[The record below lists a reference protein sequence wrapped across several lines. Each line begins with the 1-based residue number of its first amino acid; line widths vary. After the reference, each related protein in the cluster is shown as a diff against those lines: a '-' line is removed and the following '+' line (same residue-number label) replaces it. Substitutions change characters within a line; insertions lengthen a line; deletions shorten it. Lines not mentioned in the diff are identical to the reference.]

1 MSEFKLQFDIS
12 EIPALAER
20 YEKAIGNLDEQAF
33 KHAANIVARKG
44 AHTKETLVDL
54 LEVMRWKS
62 QRALNLLHNNTEDEI
77 FEALDIA
84 LDTEHERTAI
94 AVLCG
99 LEGFGVPM
107 ASAVLTALHSSFDP
121 DRFTIIDWRALEALG
136 CKDETITLPL
146 YLDYLDF
153 IFDLKER
160 TGHSLRVIDR
170 ALWQWS
176 LEHGKELRKA

>member
-12 EIPALAER
+12 EIPSLAAR
-20 YEKAIGNLDEQAF
+20 YEEAQGHLDDQAF
-33 KHAANIVARKG
+33 ARAANIVLRKG
-44 AHTKETLVDL
+44 EHTNATIDDL
-54 LEVMRWKS
+54 LAVMRWKS
-62 QRALNLLHNNTEDEI
+62 QRALGHLRYNTDEEI

-84 LDTEHERTAI
+84 MDAEHERTAI

-107 ASAVLTALHSSFDP
+107 ASAVLTALQGNSD
-121 DRFTIIDWRALEALG
+121 DERFTIIDWRALEALG
-136 CKDETITLPL
+136 RKNESITLPL

-153 IFDLKER
+153 IFELKER

-176 LEHGKELRKA
+176 FEHWKEPRAA

>member
-1 MSEFKLQFDIS
+1 MSEFKLLFDIS
-12 EIPALAER
+12 EIPALAAR
-20 YEKAIGNLDEQAF
+20 YEEALGRLDNEAF
-33 KHAANIVARKG
+33 ASAANIVARKG
-44 AHTKETLVDL
+44 AHTKATIEDL
-54 LEVMRWKS
+54 LVVMRWKS
-62 QRALNLLHNNTEDEI
+62 QRSLGHLRYNTDEEI

-84 LDTEHERTAI
+84 MDTEHERTAI

-107 ASAVLTALHSSFDP
+107 ASAVLTALQGHSD
-121 DRFTIIDWRALEALG
+121 DERFTIIDWRALEAIG
-136 CKDETITLPL
+136 RSNESITLPL

-160 TGHSLRVIDR
+160 TGYSLRMIDR

-176 LEHGKELRKA
+176 FEHPKEPKAA

>member
-1 MSEFKLQFDIS
+1 MTDFTLQFDVS
-12 EIPALAER
+12 DIPSLAAR
-20 YEKAIGNLDEQAF
+20 YEEALGLLDDQAF
-33 KHAANIVARKG
+33 ARAANIVARKG

-62 QRALNLLHNNTEDEI
+62 RLGLHHFKFNTDEEV

-84 LDTEHERTAI
+84 MDTEHERTAI

-107 ASAVLTALHSSFDP
+107 ASAVLTALQGHSD
-121 DRFTIIDWRALEALG
+121 DERFTIIDWRALEALG
-136 CKDETITLPL
+136 CKNETITLPL

-153 IFDLKER
+153 IFEIKER
-160 TGHSLRVIDR
+160 TGYSLRMIDR

-176 LEHGKELRKA
+176 FERGEPKAA